1 MKFNQYK
8 SKLTPVTDSIDQMMG
23 NIARSWLLMYFTFFT
38 REELEKMGIKAEDKF
53 DDKGKFLTILIN
65 GIDIMEIIDERN
77 VKFTFNSL
85 SKLTKENSRATI
97 TQNLGPIL
105 QYAGPQVDIDQ
116 IMKILL
122 GQDFDP
128 DKVVKSPERQAE
140 EARQRQ
146 YAEQQAASAQQL
158 TTGQPPVPSYQEEEP
173 APQEDPSG
181 MNEQQIL
188 DEISNITS

>member
-1 MKFNQYK
+1 MRFNQYK

-38 REELEKMGIKAEDKF
+38 REEIGKMGVEIEDKF
-53 DDKGKFLTILIN
+53 DDKGKFETILVN

-105 QYAGPQVDIDQ
+105 QYAGQQVNLDEIV
-116 IMKILL
+116 KIIL
-122 GQDFDP
+122 GMDFDP
-128 DKVVKSPERQAE
+128 NNVVKKTDPNAQ
-140 EARQRQ
+140 
-146 YAEQQAASAQQL
+146 QQAPQIPGQQ
-158 TTGQPPVPSYQEEEP
+158 P
-173 APQEDPSG
+173 
-181 MNEQQIL
+181 
-188 DEISNITS
+188 